1 MVLTSSIQ
9 SVLQGLVW
17 LMHEYQFLK
26 CTMGY
31 FYQNKT
37 GLYKIYIIFDIK
49 CFCSHKEFNI
59 LINVSCSLLGKDV
72 RDSFNGIFLKTQLT
86 RKNKLSSVDPEYIYF
101 CEKLERRNVHGNIEY
116 WLRLTGVNIFRTQRW
131 LKEYA
136 VQVSKLSLRRL
147 VWQRPIFNHE
157 QKLPSR
163 ENRFNVCVKLPT
175 LFERISILT
184 F

>member
-1 MVLTSSIQ
+1 M
-9 SVLQGLVW
+9 
-17 LMHEYQFLK
+17 
-26 CTMGY
+26 
-31 FYQNKT
+31 
-37 GLYKIYIIFDIK
+37 
-49 CFCSHKEFNI
+49 
-59 LINVSCSLLGKDV
+59 
-72 RDSFNGIFLKTQLT
+72 
-86 RKNKLSSVDPEYIYF
+86 SSVDPEYIYF

-184 F
+184 FWNKTKLLEEFWITPTLQKLCRTDTLTSSLLLFSYEFHTTSIK